1 MMSRLLFHFASFPK
15 FKDEHTM
22 PFTKGQPEELSNLR
36 DMAYGWGKVVSR
48 RAYGE
53 EGPGLDLD
61 FDFIESVA
69 VEMGQAVLRGAIEE
83 ALKTQWNLLGD
94 HQPCPECARL
104 SRDTCHEPFRFAAG
118 RSSTTNPSVI
128 ARPVAGIFFPLRPS
142 LRLDSHNFS
151 PAILGKIVRAA
162 ARSTSFAAA
171 AESLAD
177 EAEVDV
183 SGRQAGRIAHE
194 VGAAPATRS
203 GSASRGVGL
212 PIATEK
218 KTTIFRGKPFSRTM
232 VIEKPQDLRVRP
244 RDFAGP

>member
-1 MMSRLLFHFASFPK
+1 
-15 FKDEHTM
+15 M
-22 PFTKGQPEELSNLR
+22 PFTKGQPEELFHLR
-36 DMAYGWGKVVSR
+36 NRAYGWGKVVSR

-61 FDFIESVA
+61 FDVIASVA

-83 ALKTQWNLLGD
+83 ALNTPWNLLGH
-94 HQPCPECARL
+94 HQPCPECARACRRDLFPSPLELAARLAQLL
-104 SRDTCHEPFRFAAG
+104 SGDPGENRPRCGPKHFLRRRRGSARRCG
-118 RSSTTNPSVI
+118 RSRRQRSASG
-128 ARPVAGIFFPLRPS
+128 AERPR
-142 LRLDSHNFS
+142 
-151 PAILGKIVRAA
+151 
-162 ARSTSFAAA
+162 
-171 AESLAD
+171 
-177 EAEVDV
+177 
-183 SGRQAGRIAHE
+183 GRR
-194 VGAAPATRS
+194 APATRS